1 MNDNNKL
8 SYMEQFSINYEL
20 VRFKDS
26 DDKDFQDA
34 LKIYCS
40 STPHDQKTNSSEIV
54 YWVDNQKK
62 FRIRELFFFGLKA
75 NGVVVGYAELAYVK
89 KERILIIDYINL
101 DPNYRSNNNFYAFYA
116 LIINYINN
124 ESIDYDYIT
133 KEILCRY
140 NETHIHKEDVS
151 LYELEN
157 FKVVNGLYI
166 QPQLERNNAES
177 SKESLIMLYT
187 RAGLNPI
194 IKKEAYL
201 HIIEVLYD
209 YYYCWD
215 KPFLSDDECVLSKN
229 RAKTNLTAINKS
241 ITNDAV
247 TLNGYPFKFSSSS
260 NGTEIPSKSRKDLLL
275 ASFFLILFVALI
287 VSVLYFL
294 NQYGYDTKAVLVVGI
309 PFMLCF
315 ILALVILDKSYLKT
329 FRKIPILQ
337 IFGLLK

>member
-1 MNDNNKL
+1 MGH
-8 SYMEQFSINYEL
+8 FSIKYEL
-20 VRFKDS
+20 VRFNSS
-26 DDKDFQDA
+26 DDKDFRDA

-40 STPHDQKTNSSEIV
+40 STPHEQKTNSSEIV
-54 YWVDNQKK
+54 SWVDNQKEFK
-62 FRIRELFFFGLKA
+62 IGELFFFGLKA

-89 KERILIIDYINL
+89 KERILVIDYINL
-101 DPNYRSNNNFYAFYA
+101 DPNYRYNSNFYSFYA
-116 LIINYINN
+116 LIINYVNN

-140 NETHIHKEDVS
+140 NETHIHREDVS

-187 RAGLNPI
+187 RAGLSPI

-201 HIIEVLYD
+201 HIVEVLYA

-215 KPFLSDDECVLSKN
+215 KPFLSDDECVLSKK
-229 RAKTNLTAINKS
+229 RAETNLTAINKN

-247 TLNGYPFKFSSSS
+247 TLNGYPFKFSSST
-260 NGTEIPSKSRKDLLL
+260 NGTEIPAKNRNNFVL
-275 ASFFLILFVALI
+275 AIIFLVVFVAL
-287 VSVLYFL
+287 VLSVLFFL
-294 NQYGYDTKAVLVVGI
+294 SQYGFDTKAVVSIGVSLA
-309 PFMLCF
+309 LCF
-315 ILALVILDKSYLKT
+315 ILALVVLDKDNLKILK
-329 FRKIPILQ
+329 KISILQ